1 MRSRGLASEGQLLEG
16 GHLSSAPRWGQSV
29 ALCLSHSL
37 AAPPG
42 KRRAQGRGAGS
53 RMPTSWRPGHTGA
66 LAQGREHPGSHA
78 DMGTSTDLFLPGWDC
93 LTTQMEPSGWK
104 EDRQGCAAVKVTV
117 MEEPGTTPETST
129 CPTPRVTLH
138 PVPDASSVR
147 RV

>member
-42 KRRAQGRGAGS
+42 KRRAQGRGARS

-66 LAQGREHPGSHA
+66 LAQEGSILA
-78 DMGTSTDLFLPGWDC
+78 PTLIWGPALIFSSTAGTVWS
-93 LTTQMEPSGWK
+93 
-104 EDRQGCAAVKVTV
+104 
-117 MEEPGTTPETST
+117 
-129 CPTPRVTLH
+129 PRWSPAEWEL
-138 PVPDASSVR
+138 
-147 RV
+147 

>member
-93 LTTQMEPSGWK
+93 LTTQMEPSGTGALM
-104 EDRQGCAAVKVTV
+104 ERGQTGVCCCQGDGDGGARNHAGDHHVSNPK
-117 MEEPGTTPETST
+117 GDTP
-129 CPTPRVTLH
+129 
-138 PVPDASSVR
+138 SSS
-147 RV
+147 